1 MKASALVSLRAR
13 ARRARFGARGR
24 LARAGFTLL
33 EIMLVVSIIMLLL
46 GAGVFFMG
54 DQIVFGQRTR
64 VMADLQTL
72 STQLKMYEMVNGN
85 LPTAQQGLKAL
96 VEMPSADPKPRQ
108 WYQQLKQLPRDP
120 WGNEYVYLRPGRK
133 NPKDFD
139 VFSKGKDGQE
149 NTEDDIGNWG
159 NN

>member
-1 MKASALVSLRAR
+1 MKASALVSSRACV
-13 ARRARFGARGR
+13 RRARLGARGR

-64 VMADLQTL
+64 VLADLQTL
-72 STQLKMYEMVNGN
+72 TTQLKSYEMVNGN
-85 LPTAQQGLKAL
+85 LPTSQQGLKAL

-108 WYQQLKQLPRDP
+108 WFQQMTQIPKDP
-120 WGNEYVYLRPGRK
+120 WGNEYVFIRPGRK
-133 NPKDFD
+133 NPKGFD
-139 VFSKGKDGQE
+139 LFSKGKDGQE
-149 NTEDDIGNWG
+149 NTADDIGNWES
-159 NN
+159 N